1 MADTRVEN
9 IHMADGRLAER
20 HVSDDGETK
29 IVEIHAE
36 PKRNKH
42 LEHRVIE
49 KRKPFV
55 YERTTH
61 EVDPDSGQIMK
72 EVVEALDDPET
83 RMQMVHSLGLARDI
97 NVEALRKKS
106 KDSSVSREEM
116 MEAIVA
122 AVKAARCCDDDEE
135 EVQAFSVETE
145 ECDEC
150 ISRDEMMQAIVTAVR
165 ELKDDRVEPAP
176 VVKAQSV
183 QKDEDDC
190 DCNVTREEMSEIVLE
205 AVRSIKDQQDD
216 VVSAQNVRH
225 PRTGQVSALQ
235 AVTSER
241 VDQSNKGSNNTNL
254 VILLV
259 IAAQLAALGYILFVM

>member
-20 HVSDDGETK
+20 HVSDDGETRV
-29 IVEIHAE
+29 VEIHAE
-36 PKRNKH
+36 PKRSKH

-61 EVDPDSGQIMK
+61 EVDPDSGEIVK

-83 RMQMVHSLGLARDI
+83 RMQMAHSLGLAREI

-106 KDSSVSREEM
+106 KDDSVSREEM

-122 AVKAARCCDDDEE
+122 AVKAARCCDDEE
-135 EVQAFSVETE
+135 EVEAFNVETE
-145 ECDEC
+145 KECDEC
-150 ISRDEMMQAIVTAVR
+150 ISRDEMMQAIVSAVR
-165 ELKDDRVEPAP
+165 ELKDGGQPQP
-176 VVKAQSV
+176 VVAAQNVKSV
-183 QKDEDDC
+183 KDEDDC
-190 DCNVTREEMSEIVLE
+190 DCNVTREEMAEIVLE
-205 AVRSIKDQQDD
+205 AVRSMKDHQD
-216 VVSAQNVRH
+216 VSAMNVRQ
-225 PRTGQVSALQ
+225 PRTGHVSAMQ

-241 VDQSNKGSNNTNL
+241 VEQSNKGSNNTNL